1 MRDTDMASSKDYL
14 AFIMDQ
20 LSLLDDVSYRAM
32 MSEYIIYYH
41 GKVIGG
47 IYDDRFLVKDTK
59 AARVLMPM
67 AELELPYEGA
77 KEMLPCTILENREML
92 CRMIQEMYGELPE
105 IKKRKRKSRK

>member
-1 MRDTDMASSKDYL
+1 MASSKDYL

-32 MSEYIIYYH
+32 MSEYIIYYR

-59 AARVLMPM
+59 AARNLMPD
-67 AELELPYEGA
+67 AELELPYEDA
-77 KEMLPCTILENREML
+77 KEMILVDEVDNREFL
-92 CRMIQEMYGELPE
+92 RDLFDAMYPELPAP
-105 IKKRKRKSRK
+105 KKKKS